1 MEILM
6 ENPTMLILGI
16 VLFVIL
22 ATGITTVQQGTV
34 TVLTL
39 FGKYSRTLRAG
50 LNIKIPVFEQVFSRI
65 SLQNQS
71 IELQFQAV
79 TQDQANV
86 NFKAMLLYS
95 VKDSEEQTI
104 KNVAFKFMDY
114 RSFMQTLSRSVEGSI
129 RSFVATKRQSEILS
143 LRTEITHAVKENM
156 DQHLEE
162 WGYHLIDLQVNDV
175 TFDEEVMRSMS
186 KVVAANNMKA
196 AAENEGQAL
205 LITKT
210 KAAEAEGNAI
220 RIQAEAEMNAAMLRG
235 QAVARF
241 REEVARG
248 MSAAAGEMQK
258 SNLDASFI
266 LFSMWTEALKNISEN
281 STGNILFFDGSVD
294 GMSKNLRDLMA
305 LNAKSLFDAPK
316 NS

>member
-1 MEILM
+1 M
-6 ENPTMLILGI
+6 ENLSIFFFVSGLIILFMGI
-16 VLFVIL
+16 I
-22 ATGITTVQQGTV
+22 TVQQGTV
-34 TVLTL
+34 VVLTL
-39 FGKYSRTLRAG
+39 FGKYSRTLRPG
-50 LNIKIPVFEQVFSRI
+50 LNFKIPVFEQVFSRI

-86 NFKAMLLYS
+86 HFKAMLLYS
-95 VKDSEEQTI
+95 VMNSDEETI

-129 RSFVATKRQSEILS
+129 RSFVATKRQAEILS
-143 LRTEITHAVKENM
+143 LRNEITQAVKENM
-156 DQHLEE
+156 DHHLAE

-241 REEVARG
+241 REEVAKG
-248 MSAAAGEMQK
+248 MSAAASEMQK
-258 SNLDASFI
+258 GQLDASFI
-266 LFSMWTEALKNISEN
+266 LFSMWTEALKQISEN
-281 STGNILFFDGSVD
+281 SKGNIMFFDGSVD
-294 GMSKNLRDLMA
+294 GMQKNLKDLVA
-305 LNAKSLFDAPK
+305 LNAKNLFEK
-316 NS
+316 N

>member
-1 MEILM
+1 MEFFTVIFFVF
-6 ENPTMLILGI
+6 GI
-16 VLFVIL
+16 IIL
-22 ATGITTVQQGTV
+22 ATGICTVQQGTV
-34 TVLTL
+34 SVLTL
-39 FGKYSRTLRAG
+39 FGKYSRTLRPG
-50 LNIKIPVFEQVFSRI
+50 LNFKIPVLEVVFSRI

-86 NFKAMLLYS
+86 HFKAMLLYS
-95 VKDSEEQTI
+95 VMDAEEETI

-129 RSFVATKRQSEILS
+129 RSFVATKRQAEILS
-143 LRTEITHAVKENM
+143 LRNEITHAVKDNM
-156 DQHLEE
+156 DHHLAE

-220 RIQAEAEMNAAMLRG
+220 RIQAEAEMNASMLRG

-241 REEVARG
+241 REEVAKG
-248 MSAAAGEMQK
+248 MSAAANEMQK
-258 SNLDASFI
+258 NQLDASFI
-266 LFSMWTEALKNISEN
+266 LFSMWTEAMKQISEN
-281 STGNILFFDGSVD
+281 STGNIMFFDGSVD
-294 GMSKNLRDLMA
+294 GMQKNMRDLVAM
-305 LNAKSLFDAPK
+305 NAKGLFTKVSDT
-316 NS
+316 

>member
-1 MEILM
+1 M
-6 ENPTMLILGI
+6 ENISFFI
-16 VLFVIL
+16 VLAVIVAIGLSSFVS
-22 ATGITTVQQGTV
+22 VQQGTV
-34 TVLTL
+34 MVLTM
-39 FGKYSRTLRAG
+39 FGKYTRTLRAG
-50 LNIKIPVFEQVFSRI
+50 LNFKIPILEVVFARI
-65 SLQNQS
+65 STQNRS

-79 TQDQANV
+79 TVDQANV
-86 NFKAMLLYS
+86 HFKAMLLYS
-95 VKDSEEQTI
+95 VFNSEEETI
-104 KNVAFKFMDY
+104 KNVAFKFMDE
-114 RSFMQTLSRSVEGSI
+114 RSFMQTLSRTVEGSI
-129 RSFVATKRQSEILS
+129 RSFVATKKQSEILL
-143 LRTEITHAVKENM
+143 LRHEITTAVKENM
-156 DQHLEE
+156 DHHLEE

-186 KVVAANNMKA
+186 KVVAANNLKA

-220 RIQAEAEMNAAMLRG
+220 RIQAEAEMNAAVLRG

-241 REEVARG
+241 REEVAKG

-281 STGNILFFDGSVD
+281 SDGNIMFFDGSVD
-294 GMSKNLRDLMA
+294 GMQKNLRDLMA
-305 LNAKSLFDAPK
+305 LNARDGFLKK
-316 NS
+316 N

>member
-1 MEILM
+1 MEISM
-6 ENPTMLILGI
+6 GFF
-16 VLFVIL
+16 VLVALSVFVFFG
-22 ATGITTVQQGTV
+22 AFMTVQQGTV
-34 TVLTL
+34 AVLTI
-39 FGKYSRTLRAG
+39 FGKYSRILRPG
-50 LNIKIPVFEQVFSRI
+50 LNIKIPFIESVFTRI

-71 IELQFQAV
+71 VELQFQAV

-95 VKDSEEQTI
+95 VMNSDEETI

-114 RSFMQTLSRSVEGSI
+114 RSFMQTLARSVEGSI

-143 LRTEITHAVKENM
+143 LRGEITLAVKDNM
-156 DQHLEE
+156 DQHLAD

-175 TFDEEVMRSMS
+175 TFDDEVMRSMS

-220 RIQAEAEMNAAMLRG
+220 RIQAEAEMNAAVLRG

-241 REEVARG
+241 REEVAKG
-248 MSAAAGEMQK
+248 MSAAAGEMQR
-258 SNLDASFI
+258 SNLDSSFI
-266 LFSMWTEALKNISEN
+266 LFSMWTEALKQISEN
-281 STGNILFFDGSVD
+281 AQGNMMFFDGSVD
-294 GMSKNLRDLMA
+294 GMQNNLRNLMA
-305 LNAKSLFDAPK
+305 LNSKSIFDSEKPHGK
-316 NS
+316 